1 MLEFGQEQARRFLP
15 PAGKPGRDTPHSS
28 SEHGSRAISGR
39 VILITSIRI
48 FIMPA
53 AGVSARKRKAASA
66 ASMKRSAASKL
77 SLAIVSASSMTSCL
91 ALARLMILRVIS
103 FSDRELRGVFEP
115 RGGCL
120 SNPQRSSHWPRIEAF
135 EKHGFELLLSLSFP
149 IVSDEDAKVF
159 ADGSEASLGDLASM
173 NSLSDSGNEMVT
185 VVMGLTSKA
194 HFIEGLKYSQYL
206 RNYLK
211 LSAPR

>member
-1 MLEFGQEQARRFLP
+1 MAFSNLAADVFP
-15 PAGKPGRDTPHSS
+15 
-28 SEHGSRAISGR
+28 
-39 VILITSIRI
+39 ILSVHLT
-48 FIMPA
+48 
-53 AGVSARKRKAASA
+53 G
-66 ASMKRSAASKL
+66 L
-77 SLAIVSASSMTSCL
+77 GL
-91 ALARLMILRVIS
+91 
-103 FSDRELRGVFEP
+103 
-115 RGGCL
+115 
-120 SNPQRSSHWPRIEAF
+120 EAF